1 MNKYYNH
8 HIIKKGEG
16 NMKKISMKR
25 ITAASLAVLMGLS
38 LAACGSNTE
47 SSTTTTDSST
57 SGAETTTDAT
67 TETTEATEATTSG
80 EKTKVVVW
88 SKNSHD
94 LEYMTEKVKEYNL
107 TNTDNI
113 EIEYVVQ
120 SSSDYLNLITMS
132 ASSGQSPDVFSNTT
146 VNLSEF
152 ATAGIIQPLNDMMTD
167 EFKKVNEVDTHI
179 YEGINALEDDIYWVA
194 GGMRSGSRLIYN
206 VELFEKAGVEV
217 PTTLAETVEA
227 AKTLTVAGDG
237 VSYGTIFPGLSSPF
251 ERWIE
256 HSAELSG
263 VTPYDYANGKYDFT
277 GFKPII
283 EAIKQMFVDGSVLP
297 GSASMEI
304 DPTRTQF
311 AAGNVGFYG
320 NASQEAGVLT
330 DQFPA
335 ENEWAVA
342 QLPTLDGE
350 IKGALTCT
358 PNAGWFMSGSTKNKE
373 AAWKVIEYFQSE
385 DFLKGYIEGGYT
397 LPISSYM
404 DSLVDKTKMGRL
416 AQFALEDYET
426 VYPQAPTVTPAG
438 ETYRDALWNACLSD
452 GPDID
457 ETIATLNKTYNEA
470 LDKDVA
476 SGKVKRLIIENY
488 DPLHPNDGTIT
499 YLDK

>member
-1 MNKYYNH
+1 M
-8 HIIKKGEG
+8 KKL
-16 NMKKISMKR
+16 NMKKV
-25 ITAASLAVLMGLS
+25 TAASLALLMGLS
-38 LAACGSNTE
+38 LTACGS
-47 SSTTTTDSST
+47 SSVSSSQSETSTQAASDSSSGETATTTDT
-57 SGAETTTDAT
+57 ANSGD
-67 TETTEATEATTSG
+67 
-80 EKTKVVVW
+80 KTKVLVW

-132 ASSGQSPDVFSNTT
+132 ASSGQLPDVFANTT

-152 ATAGIIQPLNDMMTD
+152 AEAGIIQPLNDMMTD

-179 YEGINALEDDIYWVA
+179 YEGINALGEEVYWVA

-206 VELFEKAGVEV
+206 VELFKNAGVEI
-217 PTTLAETVEA
+217 PTTLTETVDV
-227 AKTLTVAGDG
+227 AKKLTKAGAG

-263 VTPYDYANGKYDFT
+263 VTPYDYVNGKYDFT
-277 GFKPII
+277 GFKPFI
-283 EAIKQMFVDGSVLP
+283 EAVRQMFDDGSVLP

-330 DQFPA
+330 EQFPA
-335 ENEWAVA
+335 ENEWSVA
-342 QLPTLDGE
+342 QLPTLDGT
-350 IKGALTCT
+350 IKGALSSN
-358 PNAGWFMSGSTKNKE
+358 PNSGWFMSGTTKKKE
-373 AAWKVIEYFQSE
+373 AAWKVIEYFHSE

-397 LPISSYM
+397 LPISTYM
-404 DSLVDKTKMGRL
+404 DSIVDKSKMGRL
-416 AQFALEDYET
+416 SLFALQDYEA

-438 ETYRDALWNACLSD
+438 ETYRDALWNACLSN

-457 ETIATLNKTYNEA
+457 ETIETLNKTYNEA

-476 SGKVKRLIIENY
+476 SGKVQRLVIENF
-488 DPLHPNDGTIT
+488 DSLHPNDGTIT

>member
-1 MNKYYNH
+1 
-8 HIIKKGEG
+8 
-16 NMKKISMKR
+16 MKKMYLKK
-25 ITAASLAVLMGLS
+25 ITAATLAVVMGMS
-38 LAACGSNTE
+38 LAACGSSKESTPPE
-47 SSTTTTDSST
+47 SSTNDTTTTSKEAST
-57 SGAETTTDAT
+57 ST
-67 TETTEATEATTSG
+67 G

-94 LEYMTEKVKEYNL
+94 LDLMTEKVKEYNL

-120 SSSDYLNLITMS
+120 SSSDYVNLLTMS
-132 ASSGQSPDVFSNTT
+132 ASSGQSPDIFGNVE
-146 VNLSEF
+146 VDLSEF
-152 ATAGIIQPLNDMMTD
+152 ATAGIIQPLNEFMTD
-167 EFKKVNEVDTHI
+167 DFKQVNEVDTHM
-179 YEGINALEDDIYWVA
+179 YEGLNALGDDVYWVA

-206 VELFEKAGVEV
+206 VDLFNKAAVEA
-217 PTTLAETVEA
+217 PTTLQETIEV
-227 AKTLTVAGDG
+227 AKKITEVGDG
-237 VSYGTIFPGLSSPF
+237 VAYGTIFPGLSSPF

-263 VTPYDYANGKYDFT
+263 VTPYDYTNGKYDFT
-277 GFKPII
+277 GFKPFV
-283 EAIKQMFVDGSVLP
+283 EAVRQMFEDGSVLP

-350 IKGALTCT
+350 IKGALNSS
-358 PNAGWFMSGSTKNKE
+358 PNTGWFMSGNTKNKE

-385 DFLKGYIEGGYT
+385 KFLKAYIEGGYT
-397 LPISSYM
+397 LPISTYI
-404 DSLVDKTKMGRL
+404 DSVVDKSKMGRL
-416 AQFALEDYET
+416 ALFALQDYET
-426 VYPQAPTVTPAG
+426 VYPKAPAVTPAG
-438 ETYRDALWNACLSD
+438 ETYRDALWNACLNG

-457 ETIATLNKTYNEA
+457 ETIETLNQTYNEA
-470 LDKDVA
+470 LDKA
-476 SGKVKRLIIENY
+476 IEAGKVKRLVIENY
-488 DPLHPNDGTIT
+488 NPLHPNDGTIT
-499 YLDK
+499 YLEK

>member
-1 MNKYYNH
+1 
-8 HIIKKGEG
+8 
-16 NMKKISMKR
+16 MKKIDMKK
-25 ITAASLAVLMGLS
+25 ITAVSLAVLMGVS
-38 LAACGSNTE
+38 LAACGSSE
-47 SSTTTTDSST
+47 SSSTTTAPESST
-57 SGAETTTDAT
+57 SVSETTSESAS
-67 TETTEATEATTSG
+67 ETSDG

-94 LEYMTEKVKEYNL
+94 LEYMTEKVKEYNI

-113 EIEYVVQ
+113 EVEYVVQ

-132 ASSGQSPDVFSNTT
+132 ASSGQSPDIFSNTT

-152 ATAGIIQPLNDMMTD
+152 ATAGIIQPLNDLLTD

-179 YEGINALEDDIYWVA
+179 YEGINALGDDIYWVPS
-194 GGMRSGSRLIYN
+194 GMRSGARLIYN
-206 VELFEKAGVEV
+206 VELFEKAGVEI
-217 PTTLAETVEA
+217 PTTLTETIEVTKKLTEA
-227 AKTLTVAGDG
+227 GGG

-263 VTPYDYANGKYDFT
+263 VTPYDYVNGKYDFS
-277 GFKPII
+277 GFKPIV
-283 EAIKQMFVDGSVLP
+283 EAIRQMFDDGSVLP

-350 IKGALTCT
+350 IKGALSCN
-358 PNAGWFMSGSTKNKE
+358 PNTGWFMSGNTKNKE

-385 DFLKGYIEGGYT
+385 DFLKGYIEGGYA
-397 LPISSYM
+397 LPISTYM
-404 DSLVDKTKMGRL
+404 DSIVDKTKMGRL
-416 AQFALEDYET
+416 AQFELQDYEA
-426 VYPQAPTVTPAG
+426 VYPQAPNVTPAG
-438 ETYRDALWNACLSD
+438 ETYRDALWNSCLSD
-452 GPDID
+452 GTNID
-457 ETIATLNKTYNEA
+457 ETIETLNKTYNEA

-476 SGKVKRLIIENY
+476 SGKIKRLIIDNY
-488 DPLHPNDGTIT
+488 DPLHPNDGTIS